1 MERLWLLWHTN
12 PSLNP
17 RQPPFCSGRYF
28 LSLGFLISNGVWGWE
43 WVIQPPPPRPRPRA
57 FEKFQWDPV
66 IAAATL
72 PLGLAEGL
80 GIDDTCTWTVAEAPR
95 LHGTRGCVGQSHLPG
110 LPEQKRPATGAWFP
124 WLFSRSFRAALCLST
139 SCPSCAKLLE
149 WIGEVKIQGDVC
161 VARWVSYFDWS
172 RNVCLEIFFSYLL
185 RSN

>member
-43 WVIQPPPPRPRPRA
+43 WVIQPPPTSQGFWEISVRSCYSSCHTPP
-57 FEKFQWDPV
+57 
-66 IAAATL
+66 
-72 PLGLAEGL
+72 
-80 GIDDTCTWTVAEAPR
+80 
-95 LHGTRGCVGQSHLPG
+95 GTRRGFGNRWHVHMNRGRGTEAAWDTGMCGTESSPWS
-110 LPEQKRPATGAWFP
+110 PEQKRPATGAWFP